1 MFTKCVNC
9 GFHISN
15 FKKICPNCGL
25 ENPMLKVL
33 QTSLLFSFS
42 FSVII
47 TLFTFLY
54 LPELSVAGIFLSS
67 FIVFSFIIYVYVNG
81 KNKVEPQSYTSPF
94 LSDLDKKEKIINERS
109 AELAKRGQKIDAILD
124 RIKDTDS
131 RQLLDVRAKL
141 FSAREIVISQFARY
155 ELQKQKIELVRLQNG
170 VSPYLS
176 GLHRLNDFETENGLL
191 TIETTKT
198 EIERIR
204 YGLTRYD
211 AIEFSAKVQSER
223 ENFLSQLAET
233 VDSCDKLRE
242 AILSRQAVRAL
253 QNISPIEESLKL
265 PDSKDLAHAAD
276 TFNIETTLTDFG
288 ESFEEL
294 EREYR
299 RLRTE
304 SEVSRDILDG

>member
-1 MFTKCVNC
+1 
-9 GFHISN
+9 
-15 FKKICPNCGL
+15 
-25 ENPMLKVL
+25 MLKVL

-54 LPELSVAGIFLSS
+54 LPELSVAGVFLSS
-67 FIVFSFIIYVYVNG
+67 FTVFSFIIYEYVNG
-81 KNKVEPQSYTSPF
+81 KNKVEPQSYTSLF

-109 AELAKRGQKIDAILD
+109 AELAKRGQKIDAVLD

-131 RQLLDVRAKL
+131 RQLQDVRTKL

-170 VSPYLS
+170 VSVYLS
-176 GLHRLNDFETENGLL
+176 GLHRLNDLETENGLL
-191 TIETTKT
+191 AIETAQR
-198 EIERIR
+198 EIDRIR
-204 YGLTRYD
+204 QSLTRYD
-211 AIEFSAKVQSER
+211 AIEFSER
-223 ENFLSQLAET
+223 VLPEKENFLSQLSET

-242 AILSRQAVRAL
+242 AILSRQAIRAL
-253 QNISPIEESLKL
+253 RDISPIEESLKL

-294 EREYR
+294 EREYK
-299 RLRTE
+299 RLRME
-304 SEVSRDILDG
+304 NEVSHDILDG